1 MVKQGGWKH
10 SPETKARIAE
20 KMRSRS
26 VEISQLTKLRMADPE
41 VRQRIRDGMQAASAE
56 AAEVQML
63 RVAWLAARP
72 TARARFLVE
81 LTRADSE
88 PAEPIAAGVGGG

>member
-1 MVKQGGWKH
+1 MVKRGSKH
-10 SPETKARIAE
+10 FPESRGRVAE
-20 KMRSRS
+20 TLRARS
-26 VEISQLTKLRMADPE
+26 VEISEQTKLRMADPE

-63 RVAWLAARP
+63 RLAWLAARP
-72 TARARFLVE
+72 AARARFLVE

-88 PAEPIAAGVGGG
+88 PAEPIVGKVGGS